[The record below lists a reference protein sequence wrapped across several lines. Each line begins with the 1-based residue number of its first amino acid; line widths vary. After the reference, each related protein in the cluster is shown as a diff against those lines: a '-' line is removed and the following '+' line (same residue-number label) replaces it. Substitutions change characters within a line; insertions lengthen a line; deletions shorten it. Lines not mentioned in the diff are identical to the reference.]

1 MDRKNAGRHKQ
12 MAVTLNLWSLRI
24 GEIKRFLERYYE
36 KEVKMDEDVGQW
48 VYVYKKPLD
57 AIDMISAV
65 VDNVDKY
72 QLAMSIQVN
81 EGEHHPIT
89 LENHNDV
96 IKGLLCLFYEE
107 NPVSPCCE

>member
-1 MDRKNAGRHKQ
+1 MHRKNAGRQ
-12 MAVTLNLWSLRI
+12 IRMAVTLNLWSCKV
-24 GEIKRFLERYYE
+24 GEIKRFLERYHE
-36 KEVKMDEDVGQW
+36 KDIKMDEDVGQW

-57 AIDMISAV
+57 AIDMISAII
-65 VDNVDKY
+65 DNVDKY
-72 QLAMSIQVN
+72 QLALSIQVN

-107 NPVSPCCE
+107 TPASAYCE